1 MYLDDAD
8 RERLDPI
15 LDACVPPYKEQ
26 IDEDGQVDFKG
37 TAKALLRT
45 YVRLPRPDPPLQQRQ
60 VGEALYYALSEPCSG
75 VHYVCSSNQGNP
87 PLSPCALAYI
97 RVPLFLQNAIPNLTT
112 TLLGVSML
120 SSFVVTLREGLEAA
134 LIVGLI
140 LATIRRTGA
149 GGLRRP
155 VWLGVAGALALSLL
169 GGIAFGVVVGELP
182 EDLEETVEGVA
193 TVVAVGVLTF
203 MVFWMRDRAAK
214 LAESVRSQVVAAAGI
229 SSGLALG
236 LLSFTS
242 VLREGLETALFLYAS
257 LTGTSTA
264 AGVLGAFL
272 GVTVAVAL
280 GYGLYRGTLHL
291 DLGRFFAVTGVL
303 LLLFAAGL
311 LAGAVAEIQES
322 GASPALVPHLWSTAG
337 LLPDDSG
344 VGRVLRDVLGYRATP
359 SLLQVVA
366 YWLYLLGVGGLYF
379 RGLRRSSLPPVSG
392 PRPAVGGSH

>member
-1 MYLDDAD
+1 M
-8 RERLDPI
+8 
-15 LDACVPPYKEQ
+15 
-26 IDEDGQVDFKG
+26 
-37 TAKALLRT
+37 
-45 YVRLPRPDPPLQQRQ
+45 
-60 VGEALYYALSEPCSG
+60 
-75 VHYVCSSNQGNP
+75 
-87 PLSPCALAYI
+87 
-97 RVPLFLQNAIPNLTT
+97 
-112 TLLGVSML
+112 
-120 SSFVVTLREGLEAA
+120 
-134 LIVGLI
+134 
-140 LATIRRTGA
+140 
-149 GGLRRP
+149 
-155 VWLGVAGALALSLL
+155 
-169 GGIAFGVVVGELP
+169 VVGELP

-311 LAGAVAEIQES
+311 LAAAGAEKQNSI
-322 GASPALVPHLWSTAG
+322 L
-337 LLPDDSG
+337 
-344 VGRVLRDVLGYRATP
+344 
-359 SLLQVVA
+359 
-366 YWLYLLGVGGLYF
+366 
-379 RGLRRSSLPPVSG
+379 
-392 PRPAVGGSH
+392 